1 MTGNFEIDNSAYPIG
16 YLNMGGGYKVVDMRN
31 LHPLHLQPISL
42 DAAKGIAAK
51 TNAKMR
57 AGELSTQI
65 DDSGVLDFVFAEVEK
80 L

>member
-1 MTGNFEIDNSAYPIG
+1 MRAYFEVESSAYPIG
-16 YLNMGGGYKVVDMRN
+16 YLIMGGGYKVVDMRN

-57 AGELSTQI
+57 AGEFSSQI
-65 DDSGVLDFVFAEVEK
+65 DDSGVLDFVQAEVQA